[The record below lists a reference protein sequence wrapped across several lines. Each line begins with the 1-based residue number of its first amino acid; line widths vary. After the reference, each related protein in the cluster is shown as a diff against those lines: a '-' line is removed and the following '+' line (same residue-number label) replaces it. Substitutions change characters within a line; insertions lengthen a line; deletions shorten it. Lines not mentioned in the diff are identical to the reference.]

1 MVPALDLMVFTILR
15 RCMTHYQNIFSVRMK
30 ENFFPNILRLKWVLK
45 KVFKV
50 WNAHYQIK
58 FNVCVGV
65 KLRRCF
71 GET

>member
-1 MVPALDLMVFTILR
+1 MVPALDLMFFSILR

-50 WNAHYQIK
+50 WNAKYQNK
-58 FNVCVGV
+58 VNVCVGV

-71 GET
+71 DET